1 MVNPLCE
8 EAKDTL
14 AKRKM
19 ALAARTPKFII
30 DGSFEVLVALI
41 GFASLMVIVFD
52 VDDLSD
58 IDGATHHW
66 IVPLWIILMACSLWK
81 IAAGIRSGVM
91 LHITQGSCMVSWMT
105 LALGL
110 LLYVDSRASGL
121 YVIAI
126 GLSMV
131 VISALRSCHYR
142 AVGIALRKARQGRRR
157 RKG

>member
-19 ALAARTPKFII
+19 ALAARIPKFII
-30 DGSFEVLVALI
+30 DGPFEVLVALI
-41 GFASLMVIVFD
+41 GLVSLVFIASD
-52 VDDLSD
+52 VDNLSD
-58 IDGATHHW
+58 IDGVTYHW
-66 IVPLWIILMACSLWK
+66 IVPLWIILMACSLLK
-81 IAAGIRSGVM
+81 IAGGIRGGVM
-91 LHITQGSCMVSWMT
+91 VHITQGSCMVSWMT

-110 LLYVDSRASGL
+110 LLYVDSRVGGPHIVA
-121 YVIAI
+121 V

-142 AVGIALRKARQGRRR
+142 AVGIALRRARRGRRW

>member
-8 EAKDTL
+8 EAKETL

-19 ALAARTPKFII
+19 ALAARIPKFII

-41 GFASLMVIVFD
+41 GLASLIAIVFD

-58 IDGATHHW
+58 IDGTTHHW

-81 IAAGIRSGVM
+81 VTAGIRSGSM
-91 LHITQGSCMVSWMT
+91 MHITQGSCMVSWMT

-110 LLYVDSRASGL
+110 LLYVDSRTSGP
-121 YVIAI
+121 YVVAI

-142 AVGIALRKARQGRRR
+142 AVGIALRRERQRRHW

>member
-1 MVNPLCE
+1 MVIPLCG
-8 EAKDTL
+8 EAKETL
-14 AKRKM
+14 AQRKM
-19 ALAARTPKFII
+19 ALAARIPEFII
-30 DGSFEVLVALI
+30 NGSFEVLVTLV
-41 GFASLMVIVFD
+41 GLASLIVIIFD

-81 IAAGIRSGVM
+81 ITAGIRSGTM
-91 LHITQGSCMVSWMT
+91 IHITQGSCMVSWMT

-110 LLYVDSRASGL
+110 LLYVDSRESGP

-131 VISALRSCHYR
+131 IISALRSCHYR
-142 AVGIALRKARQGRRR
+142 AVGIALRRARRGRHW

>member
-1 MVNPLCE
+1 MIPLCE
-8 EAKDTL
+8 EAKKTL
-14 AKRKM
+14 AQRKM
-19 ALAARTPKFII
+19 ALAARIPKFVIN
-30 DGSFEVLVALI
+30 GPYEALVALV
-41 GFASLMVIVFD
+41 GLASLMAIVFD

-58 IDGATHHW
+58 IDGSTQPW
-66 IVPLWIILMACSLWK
+66 IVPLWIILMTCSLWK
-81 IAAGIRSGVM
+81 ITAGIRSGTM
-91 LHITQGSCMVSWMT
+91 IRITQGSCMVSWMT

-110 LLYVDSRASGL
+110 LLYVDSRESGP

-142 AVGIALRKARQGRRR
+142 AVGIALRRERQRRHW